1 MRITVHLAMWLAL
14 AFAALCIAYGLVGF
28 NSIDADTAASLRD
41 DARGYA
47 WFWMFM
53 GGIGLACAAGSW
65 WLLRK
70 GDDAPDE

>member
-65 WLLRK
+65 WLLRE
-70 GDDAPDE
+70 GGDAPDK

>member
-47 WFWMFM
+47 WFWIFM

-65 WLLRK
+65 WLLRE
-70 GDDAPDE
+70 GADAPDE